1 MLNQMVGFE
10 MYSRVGLLTAF
21 THFVIYKRSM
31 RSRIRAFSFLLYF
44 LIHYTPENFM
54 FIGVDVAVNVCYNI
68 EISPQLGRIF

>member
-54 FIGVDVAVNVCYNI
+54 FIGVDVGLNVCYNI
-68 EISPQLGRIF
+68 EISAQIGRVF